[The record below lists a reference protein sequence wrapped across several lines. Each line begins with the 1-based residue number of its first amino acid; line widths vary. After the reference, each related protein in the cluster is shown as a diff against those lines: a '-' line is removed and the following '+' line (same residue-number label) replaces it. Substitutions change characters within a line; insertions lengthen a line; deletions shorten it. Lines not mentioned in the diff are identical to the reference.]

1 MGQENEG
8 NIGVTLEWEGEGNH
22 ETLEDGVRRGLSRL
36 WGATLRE
43 TGKLWSLRI
52 GAKSGSRV
60 AMGPW
65 ERGAGPG
72 FLGRRQKGRGG
83 ARKHPTCG
91 DVGG

>member
-1 MGQENEG
+1 
-8 NIGVTLEWEGEGNH
+8 
-22 ETLEDGVRRGLSRL
+22 
-36 WGATLRE
+36 
-43 TGKLWSLRI
+43 
-52 GAKSGSRV
+52 
-60 AMGPW
+60 MGPW

>member
-1 MGQENEG
+1 MRHWRMVSAKAYQGS
-8 NIGVTLEWEGEGNH
+8 GEQ
-22 ETLEDGVRRGLSRL
+22 
-36 WGATLRE
+36 TLRE